1 MRAVCCFPID
11 RQRSRVQ
18 RCASALK
25 RLHGELANVYWR
37 KEMQALAAHLRG
49 LGLPEDEVSRQVMA
63 FTTAVQ
69 IALQRLFADADPHGG
84 EGVG

>member
-1 MRAVCCFPID
+1 MCCFPLD
-11 RQRSRVQ
+11 RQRSQVQ
-18 RCASALK
+18 RCASALQ

-37 KEMQALAAHLRG
+37 KEMQALAAHLKG
-49 LGLPEDEVSRQVMA
+49 LGLPEGEVSRQAMA

-69 IALQRLFADADPHGG
+69 IELQRLFAAADEHSD